1 MAERKLN
8 DRSIFRKQPKM
19 PPLQRLFVSAAT
31 GHANRSKRQKV
42 SVAPMQFTK
51 QEKKNDEDV

>member
-1 MAERKLN
+1 MTERKLV

-19 PPLQRLFVSAAT
+19 PPLQRLFVSVAT

-51 QEKKNDEDV
+51 QEKQK